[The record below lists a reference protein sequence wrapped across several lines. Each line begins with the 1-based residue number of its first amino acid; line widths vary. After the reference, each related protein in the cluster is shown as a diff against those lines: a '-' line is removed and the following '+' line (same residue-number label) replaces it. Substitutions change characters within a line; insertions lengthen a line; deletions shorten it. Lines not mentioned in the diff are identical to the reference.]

1 MPTITVITGLLLIVI
16 GVVSRVLS
24 DTTSLTIYIPSALGV
39 VFVVLGL
46 LARRPTWRKHVMH
59 VAAGVALLALFGSFR
74 GLLLLPNLLAGQ
86 EVGNPLAVIARS
98 LTALICAGFVGLA
111 VRSFIA
117 ARLARKAAASG
128 TPS

>member
-46 LARRPTWRKHVMH
+46 LARRPTWRKHV
-59 VAAGVALLALFGSFR
+59 
-74 GLLLLPNLLAGQ
+74 LPLRN
-86 EVGNPLAVIARS
+86 R
-98 LTALICAGFVGLA
+98 
-111 VRSFIA
+111 
-117 ARLARKAAASG
+117 
-128 TPS
+128 